1 MDAQMLSE
9 VDLDLRKFFTGLADA
24 ARLRIAGQLAAG
36 DATAEA
42 LAAAL
47 GEKLAV
53 VRHHLALLERAG
65 LVAETGMTYR
75 LRLDAIHGLA
85 AKVLARP
92 QTIVPEG
99 VAVDEFDRKVLKDFL
114 TPEGRLRELP
124 EPERKFEVVLRYVL
138 TAFETGREYSEK
150 QVNAVLAGFNPD
162 FATLRRGLIDRRWL
176 ERERDGRVYWKV
188 MAEGGG

>member
-1 MDAQMLSE
+1 MDAQLVSE

-65 LVAETGMTYR
+65 MVAGARIAGLFGLLGLV
-75 LRLDAIHGLA
+75 
-85 AKVLARP
+85 
-92 QTIVPEG
+92 
-99 VAVDEFDRKVLKDFL
+99 
-114 TPEGRLRELP
+114 LP
-124 EPERKFEVVLRYVL
+124 
-138 TAFETGREYSEK
+138 
-150 QVNAVLAGFNPD
+150 
-162 FATLRRGLIDRRWL
+162 FA
-176 ERERDGRVYWKV
+176 
-188 MAEGGG
+188 